1 MRFFQYFLLKC
12 YPHHPLGNES
22 IWTHEV
28 PCLSQ
33 THEYLMHAIL
43 GLAASELLRVEPGLL
58 AAAMVHRVKAIRAIK
73 RALADIPQRGGR
85 GDSSSFSE
93 DGNALMATCFALT
106 FQSVLLDD
114 GMAEF
119 MTFIRGI
126 LIVGMHMYMR
136 GARFLFTNFMG
147 EDQQE
152 LLRPFLE
159 ALPLIR
165 SDWVDAAVASI
176 SALEPLC
183 RANPIDR
190 EYHRLILNIAQ
201 NLYVSSFVGSYRSFH
216 APAPCKS
223 AQHAYT
229 VKHQTAYVSI
239 SMHYSW
245 WMTLPHDQF
254 QRLVD
259 LSANPLSV
267 VLATHWI
274 ALKQIMVVITET
286 EYVIRDQQ
294 TNPHGAPPHEQ
305 SLRPSA
311 LNLASNS
318 AAEHQGSRE
327 NRGDM
332 EQGMLR
338 WLKHLNRMVEPNLR
352 PFNAWPEWVE
362 AQLERDPGFF
372 GKTR

>member
-1 MRFFQYFLLKC
+1 
-12 YPHHPLGNES
+12 
-22 IWTHEV
+22 
-28 PCLSQ
+28 
-33 THEYLMHAIL
+33 
-43 GLAASELLRVEPGLL
+43 
-58 AAAMVHRVKAIRAIK
+58 
-73 RALADIPQRGGR
+73 
-85 GDSSSFSE
+85 
-93 DGNALMATCFALT
+93 
-106 FQSVLLDD
+106 
-114 GMAEF
+114 
-119 MTFIRGI
+119 
-126 LIVGMHMYMR
+126 
-136 GARFLFTNFMG
+136 
-147 EDQQE
+147 
-152 LLRPFLE
+152 
-159 ALPLIR
+159 
-165 SDWVDAAVASI
+165 
-176 SALEPLC
+176 
-183 RANPIDR
+183 
-190 EYHRLILNIAQ
+190 
-201 NLYVSSFVGSYRSFH
+201 
-216 APAPCKS
+216 
-223 AQHAYT
+223 
-229 VKHQTAYVSI
+229 
-239 SMHYSW
+239 MHYSW